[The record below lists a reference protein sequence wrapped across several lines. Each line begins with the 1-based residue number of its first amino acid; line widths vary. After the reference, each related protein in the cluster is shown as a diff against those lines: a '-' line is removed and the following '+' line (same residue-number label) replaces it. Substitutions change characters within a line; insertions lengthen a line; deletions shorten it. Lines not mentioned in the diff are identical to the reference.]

1 MDRLYTQELRRLHRE
16 LDSTLTPKQRQLLA
30 VGALSEKM
38 CTPQQIEILKRMEPY
53 LAGLTPEQ
61 SRHLGVLDTF
71 AEGYEA
77 GQKSGHKLGMVIAVL
92 VIAFIIVGFLALIS
106 R

>member
-1 MDRLYTQELRRLHRE
+1 MDRLSTQELRRLHNE
-16 LDSTLTPKQRQLLA
+16 LASTLTPKQRQLLA

-38 CTPQQIEILKRMEPY
+38 CTPQQVEILKRMDHYVE
-53 LAGLTPEQ
+53 GLTPEQ
-61 SRHLGVLDTF
+61 AGRLAVLDTV

-77 GQKSGHKLGMVIAVL
+77 GHKSGRNIGKIIAAAV
-92 VIAFIIVGFLALIS
+92 VAFMILAILALIS